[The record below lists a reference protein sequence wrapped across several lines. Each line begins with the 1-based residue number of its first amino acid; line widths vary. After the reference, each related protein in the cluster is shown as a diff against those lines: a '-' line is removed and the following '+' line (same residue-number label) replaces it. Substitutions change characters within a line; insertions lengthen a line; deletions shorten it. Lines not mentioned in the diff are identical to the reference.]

1 MVYRLAGK
9 KTPVGFFTA
18 TRKPEASEIGY
29 WVDPQFWG
37 RGIAGHMIPQGVSLL
52 ADQGATAFIA
62 RALRNNT
69 GSLKLLERNGFTT
82 QGTDAEDLVTLALR
96 IAPNTYRSADSE
108 VSEDGL

>member
-1 MVYRLAGK
+1 M
-9 KTPVGFFTA
+9 GFFTA

-29 WVDPQFWG
+29 WVDPQLWG
-37 RGIAGHMIPQGVSLL
+37 RGIAGHMIPQSVSLL

-62 RALRNNT
+62 RAFRNNT
-69 GSLKLLERNGFTT
+69 GSLKVAERNGFTT
-82 QGTDAEDLVTLALR
+82 HGTDAEALVTLSLR

>member
-1 MVYRLAGK
+1 M
-9 KTPVGFFTA
+9 GFFTA
-18 TRKPEASEIGY
+18 TRKPEASKIGY
-29 WVDPQFWG
+29 RVDPQFWG
-37 RGIAGHMIPQGVSLL
+37 RGTAGHMIPQGVSLL

-62 RALRNNT
+62 RVLRNNT
-69 GSLKLLERNGFTT
+69 GSLKLLEHNRFTT